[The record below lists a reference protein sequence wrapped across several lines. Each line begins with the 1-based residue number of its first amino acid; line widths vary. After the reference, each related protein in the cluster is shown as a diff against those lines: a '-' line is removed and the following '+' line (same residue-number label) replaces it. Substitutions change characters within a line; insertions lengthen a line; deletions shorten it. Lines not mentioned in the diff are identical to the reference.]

1 VIVTVIPRELEAW
14 PPCPCTSVGGLLGEG
29 DKSSVIRFGGSRS
42 FGAKN
47 NDPLEVFVFTSFSY
61 LWELERSGR

>member
-1 VIVTVIPRELEAW
+1 VPRRTAALWKVISGQDSQEKHVFQILAAALKQHTLHNHKV
-14 PPCPCTSVGGLLGEG
+14 S
-29 DKSSVIRFGGSRS
+29 IR
-42 FGAKN
+42 AKN